1 MESKSNSK
9 KKLRLLL
16 SGVLLL
22 TIVAGLGIGLM
33 LSKDDGAF
41 AFDVKPVRHY
51 EFEEVEEKEQESNHI
66 LDATVLGLW
75 NDGRLD
81 GGSFGPAKSYDNKK
95 ASRWNPNAC
104 TDFVGDPA
112 IVYLLDGYYDMDTWE
127 MMYTVRECFFD
138 MYVSKDGKD
147 FKLVKQVTKDNYKK
161 VYAED
166 GDKFICTLD
175 NLDAKDIA
183 FVKIVFTGSNHE
195 KNSPWISLNAV
206 KCIGTRLGDGPEEMP
221 EFDDPYKI
229 TPMDLEYYEL
239 IGEWHEDQTKQ
250 PAVGPEKVY
259 DGNIYSS
266 WNPGVKARFEGD
278 PGIIYKLRN
287 AQDIKKMQLYFSK
300 YKHYFDVY
308 VSKDGKSYTPVAKI
322 SFANEDKAYTQDKN
336 KAYICTLDGLAL
348 KDIQYIKLMFTGRD
362 DGGLWLLLN
371 EVVLHEEGASGID
384 TSWMM
389 KTEPDSKHPW
399 IAACKLIGKWKND
412 REKDLSWTRYK
423 TYDEDMNTFWNPEA
437 EVDYV
442 GEPGIVYTLKKAM
455 NLKKLQ
461 FNFGKN
467 IHYFDV
473 FVSKDGTSYTQ
484 IAEIVA
490 KNENKAYT
498 VDENGIYTC
507 TLDGL
512 DEKDVKY
519 IKIIFTNR
527 KNRSNWVSLY
537 ETIISDTGTNGLDTS
552 WMMPSKYGHPSIKTV
567 DVIGEWKEDRATSA
581 SWSKEKVFDEDNVT
595 FWNPEANASY
605 VGEPGIIFTLNK
617 AMNLQKM
624 QFDFGKNVHYFDVF
638 VSRDGETYT
647 QIADIS
653 ATNEKKAYANGTGL
667 CTLDGLTLENIKYVK
682 LVFTG
687 RKTGSTWVSFY
698 EASFS
703 TEGTS
708 GLDTSWMLPGG
719 SGDGGDTTDEGNVVI
734 KSSSLVGQWL
744 NAQVGTSYSP
754 LESYDDNKGTFWNPG
769 ANSGYAGAPGIVY
782 TLENEYDITKL
793 KMTFDIR
800 YFYFDVEVSTDGST
814 YTPIASVDAT
824 NYATYYTDGYI
835 CTIDNLS
842 AKNVK
847 YIKFVFTGDS
857 QNRCWISFNELD
869 AYGEISE
876 DSSEDAAI
884 TIVSG
889 TPVGEWNMDRV
900 GSASV
905 PPEFSYDDSQTTM
918 WNPEAKT
925 GYAGNPGIVYTL
937 DKEYDLTEITLVHK
951 HRHYYYSVAV
961 SADGESYTTIA
972 TVDAT
977 TAPNYYT
984 TDNTCVLA
992 VDAKNVK
999 YVKLTFTGNAQN
1011 GNLYLAL
1018 YDVSLKG
1025 SVSAPKEPVKPVI
1038 TNGVP
1043 VGEWNVDRVGSASVP
1058 PLNSYD
1064 NSQSS
1069 MWNPEAKDGYAGN
1082 PGIVYTLD
1090 QAYDLTKLTLV
1101 HKHRHYYYSVE
1112 VSADGES
1119 YTTIATV
1126 DATTAPNYF
1135 NSDNTCVLTVD
1146 AKNVK
1151 YIKLTFTGNAQAGNK
1166 YVALYDIS
1174 LEGDIATQVEPEVP
1188 TVPTITSG
1196 TPVGEWEMDRVTGDT
1211 QNPPEYAYDD
1221 SASTMW
1227 NPQAKASYAGNP
1239 GIVFTLKDAMT
1250 LQKLQFNFGN
1260 NVHYFD
1266 VFISTDGSEY
1276 TQIAD
1281 ITAANEANAYPDG
1294 NGLCTLDGLNLENV
1308 KYVKLVF
1315 SGRKTGSVW
1324 VSLFDVSLST
1334 EGTSGLDTSW
1344 MMPTVPDDD
1353 DDQQQPESVDVT
1365 ITNGTPVG
1373 TWVLDR
1379 VGSASVPPLNSYD
1392 NSMSSMW
1399 NPQANS
1405 TAYNSGEGIVYTL
1418 DKAYNLTKLS
1428 LTFKRNHYF
1437 QVLVSEDGTNYAAV
1451 ALVDANNASTYY
1463 TVVDATNEVVCCD
1476 INVGASNVKYVKL
1489 LFTGN
1494 IRGNDFVAL
1503 YDIKAQGVA
1512 IVTNEVVKATVTTGT
1527 PVGTWVLDRVG
1538 SASVPPEYSY
1548 DSSTTTMW
1556 NPQANST
1563 AYNSGEGIVYT
1574 LDKAYDLTKLSL
1586 TFKRNHYFQVLV
1598 SADGTNYSALATVNA
1613 ENAATYYTVV
1623 DAASEVVRCDMNVN
1637 VTNVRYVKLLF
1648 AGNVRGNDF
1657 VALYD
1662 IAAHG
1667 CVAVPKEVVKATVAN
1682 GTPIGTWVLDRVGS
1696 ASVPPEYSYDGS
1708 TTTMW
1713 NPQANSASYNSGEG
1727 IVYTL
1732 DKAYDLAELWFTYKR
1747 NHYFQVLV
1755 SADGTNYTAL
1765 ATVNAD
1771 NAASYYTVVDA
1782 ANEVV
1787 RCQMNVSAT
1796 NIKYVKLTFAG
1807 NVRGND
1813 FVALYDISV
1822 LGSVK

>member
-1 MESKSNSK
+1 
-9 KKLRLLL
+9 
-16 SGVLLL
+16 
-22 TIVAGLGIGLM
+22 
-33 LSKDDGAF
+33 
-41 AFDVKPVRHY
+41 
-51 EFEEVEEKEQESNHI
+51 
-66 LDATVLGLW
+66 
-75 NDGRLD
+75 
-81 GGSFGPAKSYDNKK
+81 
-95 ASRWNPNAC
+95 
-104 TDFVGDPA
+104 
-112 IVYLLDGYYDMDTWE
+112 
-127 MMYTVRECFFD
+127 
-138 MYVSKDGKD
+138 
-147 FKLVKQVTKDNYKK
+147 
-161 VYAED
+161 
-166 GDKFICTLD
+166 
-175 NLDAKDIA
+175 
-183 FVKIVFTGSNHE
+183 
-195 KNSPWISLNAV
+195 
-206 KCIGTRLGDGPEEMP
+206 
-221 EFDDPYKI
+221 
-229 TPMDLEYYEL
+229 
-239 IGEWHEDQTKQ
+239 
-250 PAVGPEKVY
+250 
-259 DGNIYSS
+259 
-266 WNPGVKARFEGD
+266 
-278 PGIIYKLRN
+278 
-287 AQDIKKMQLYFSK
+287 
-300 YKHYFDVY
+300 
-308 VSKDGKSYTPVAKI
+308 
-322 SFANEDKAYTQDKN
+322 
-336 KAYICTLDGLAL
+336 
-348 KDIQYIKLMFTGRD
+348 
-362 DGGLWLLLN
+362 
-371 EVVLHEEGASGID
+371 
-384 TSWMM
+384 
-389 KTEPDSKHPW
+389 
-399 IAACKLIGKWKND
+399 
-412 REKDLSWTRYK
+412 
-423 TYDEDMNTFWNPEA
+423 
-437 EVDYV
+437 
-442 GEPGIVYTLKKAM
+442 
-455 NLKKLQ
+455 
-461 FNFGKN
+461 
-467 IHYFDV
+467 
-473 FVSKDGTSYTQ
+473 
-484 IAEIVA
+484 
-490 KNENKAYT
+490 
-498 VDENGIYTC
+498 
-507 TLDGL
+507 
-512 DEKDVKY
+512 
-519 IKIIFTNR
+519 
-527 KNRSNWVSLY
+527 
-537 ETIISDTGTNGLDTS
+537 
-552 WMMPSKYGHPSIKTV
+552 
-567 DVIGEWKEDRATSA
+567 
-581 SWSKEKVFDEDNVT
+581 
-595 FWNPEANASY
+595 
-605 VGEPGIIFTLNK
+605 
-617 AMNLQKM
+617 
-624 QFDFGKNVHYFDVF
+624 
-638 VSRDGETYT
+638 
-647 QIADIS
+647 
-653 ATNEKKAYANGTGL
+653 
-667 CTLDGLTLENIKYVK
+667 
-682 LVFTG
+682 
-687 RKTGSTWVSFY
+687 
-698 EASFS
+698 
-703 TEGTS
+703 
-708 GLDTSWMLPGG
+708 
-719 SGDGGDTTDEGNVVI
+719 
-734 KSSSLVGQWL
+734 VGQWL

-925 GYAGNPGIVYTL
+925 GYAGNPGIV
-937 DKEYDLTEITLVHK
+937 
-951 HRHYYYSVAV
+951 
-961 SADGESYTTIA
+961 
-972 TVDAT
+972 
-977 TAPNYYT
+977 
-984 TDNTCVLA
+984 
-992 VDAKNVK
+992 
-999 YVKLTFTGNAQN
+999 
-1011 GNLYLAL
+1011 
-1018 YDVSLKG
+1018 
-1025 SVSAPKEPVKPVI
+1025 
-1038 TNGVP
+1038 
-1043 VGEWNVDRVGSASVP
+1043 
-1058 PLNSYD
+1058 
-1064 NSQSS
+1064 
-1069 MWNPEAKDGYAGN
+1069 
-1082 PGIVYTLD
+1082 
-1090 QAYDLTKLTLV
+1090 
-1101 HKHRHYYYSVE
+1101 
-1112 VSADGES
+1112 
-1119 YTTIATV
+1119 
-1126 DATTAPNYF
+1126 
-1135 NSDNTCVLTVD
+1135 
-1146 AKNVK
+1146 
-1151 YIKLTFTGNAQAGNK
+1151 
-1166 YVALYDIS
+1166 
-1174 LEGDIATQVEPEVP
+1174 
-1188 TVPTITSG
+1188 
-1196 TPVGEWEMDRVTGDT
+1196 
-1211 QNPPEYAYDD
+1211 
-1221 SASTMW
+1221 
-1227 NPQAKASYAGNP
+1227 
-1239 GIVFTLKDAMT
+1239 FTLKDAMT

-1373 TWVLDR
+1373 TWVLDG

-1463 TVVDATNEVVCCD
+1463 TVVDATNEVVRCD

-1538 SASVPPEYSY
+1538 AASVPPEYSY
-1548 DSSTTTMW
+1548 DGSTTTMW

-1713 NPQANSASYNSGEG
+1713 NPQANSTAYNSGEGIVYTLDKAYDLTKLSFTFKRNHYFQVLVSSDGTNYSALATVNAENAATYYTVVDAASEVVRCDMNINAKNVKYVKLMFAGNVRGNDFVALYDITAQGGVVVKKEVVKATVANGTPIGTWILDRVGSASVPPSNSYDNNMTSMWNPQANSVSYNSGEG

-1732 DKAYDLAELWFTYKR
+1732 DKAYDLTKLSFTFKR
-1747 NHYFQVLV
+1747 NHYFQALV
-1755 SADGTNYTAL
+1755 STDGTNYTAL
-1765 ATVNAD
+1765 ASINVN
-1771 NAASYYTVVDA
+1771 NAATYYTVVDA

-1787 RCQMNVSAT
+1787 RCDMNVNAS

-1822 LGSVK
+1822 HGSAK